1 MASQDDTTRYPF
13 ITAGVRWLL
22 LSLLSAVL
30 LILTFPE
37 PGLSFFAWVA
47 LVPFFLVIMTS
58 NFKKTILSALVT
70 GVLFNTVYLYWMK
83 EYKHPLALSGGV
95 FGEMVYWLAAVMISY
110 FLFHNLP
117 AKRSPWRS
125 LNVVA
130 LAFGWFTID
139 YVKTIGFLAFPWGI
153 LGYSQYENLVLIQSA
168 SMFGVWGI
176 NFIILYCNTALAAFI
191 LVWKVRERGSA
202 AALLQPSVHL
212 FIVLALLL
220 SSVGWGILKLKEEEE
235 TSYTRKRVALVQANF
250 DPWSPQ
256 LNKNILLEM
265 ELTRHALKS
274 EPDLVVWSESSVP
287 FLYEYYLNRENPH
300 ALRVHEFATSLHR
313 PFIFGTLEFDGM
325 EVDGVREGNYYN
337 IAAYYNGG
345 VFQGTYRKIHLVPFG
360 EWFPYKRLFPFVV
373 TILRE
378 AGAGDFTPGDR
389 HEVFQDSGFRFNALI
404 CFEDVFG
411 NLARKFVLRGSQLLI
426 NVTNDAW
433 TGSERAEVQ
442 HYSLSVFRTIENRRS
457 MVRAANGG
465 VTVCVN
471 PYGRPLAKLDLFTAD
486 VLVCDV
492 DIVDSSVITF
502 YTAYGEVLPLIILPL
517 SLLGALALMV
527 KKFIDIISA

>member
-1 MASQDDTTRYPF
+1 MF
-13 ITAGVRWLL
+13 

-37 PGLSFFAWVA
+37 PGLSFFAWIA
-47 LVPFFLVIMTS
+47 LVPFFLVMMTS
-58 NFKKTILSALVT
+58 SFKRTILSALVT

-95 FGEMVYWLAAVMISY
+95 FGEMVFWIAAVMLSY
-110 FLFHNLP
+110 FLFHKIPL
-117 AKRSPWRS
+117 KGSPYRS
-125 LNVVA
+125 LNVAA

-153 LGYSQYENLVLIQSA
+153 LGYSQYENLMLIQSA
-168 SMFGVWGI
+168 SIFGVWGI
-176 NFIILYCNTALAAFI
+176 NLLILYCNTAIAAFI
-191 LVWKVRERGSA
+191 LVQRA
-202 AALLQPSVHL
+202 AVKSSGKMLLQTSIHL
-212 FIVLALLL
+212 FVVLILLL
-220 SSVGWGILKLKEEEE
+220 TSVGWGILKLKEEKE
-235 TSYTRKRVALVQANF
+235 SHYVKKRLALVQADF

-256 LNKNILLEM
+256 LNENILLEM
-265 ELTRHALKS
+265 DLTRRVLKD

-287 FLYEYYLNRENPH
+287 FLYEYYLNRQNPH
-300 ALRVHEFATSLHR
+300 ALRVHDFATSLNR
-313 PFIFGTLEFDGM
+313 PFIFGTLEFDGI
-325 EVDGVREGNYYN
+325 ETDGIRKGDYYN

-345 VFQGTYRKIHLVPFG
+345 AFQGNYRKIHLVPFG

-373 TILRE
+373 KILRD
-378 AGAGDFTPGDR
+378 AGAGDFTPGGSY
-389 HEVFQDSGFRFNALI
+389 EVFHDSDFRFNVLI

-433 TGSERAEVQ
+433 TGSNRAEVQ

-465 VTVCVN
+465 VTIYVN
-471 PYGRPLAKLDLFTAD
+471 PYGRPIARLELFTAD

-492 DIVDSSVITF
+492 DIVDRSVITF
-502 YTAYGEVLPLIILPL
+502 YTKYGEILPLIILPL
-517 SLLGALALMV
+517 SLLGALALLV